1 MTSKVKFQVRSLST
15 QVEEVRP
22 WKAWA
27 SKCSRSKNSSYIN
40 QALSCPYTKVLLN
53 KLVLLPEDEEK
64 KLFYLSPKSKK
75 RCLFLYKMS

>member
-64 KLFYLSPKSKK
+64 TLLS
-75 RCLFLYKMS
+75 